1 MESRRNPSE
10 PPVSSLDRAL
20 QLLDIVAQAGPEGLS
35 LHEIREKAGL
45 NKGTAHRLLSGLVYR
60 NYVSR
65 DHEEKNYVLGDAPR
79 LLVQNYSEGN
89 HLPAL
94 FRPLLMEVS
103 QQTEELVHLGAFD
116 GRRVVYL
123 DKLEPER
130 SVRVWSRIGRRAHVA
145 TTALGRALTAAN
157 PADEFLMDSY
167 ILEADPE
174 GEDPG
179 LEGRFREAVA
189 SARKQGYSVENQEN
203 EIGIA
208 CVGVALLSQIYGD
221 VAISVTAPADRMPV
235 ERLEEIGNLIRSISA
250 MRAPSGFAVMPMRNA

>member
-1 MESRRNPSE
+1 MNESHNPSE

-20 QLLDIVAQAGPEGLS
+20 QLLEIVAQAGPAGMTLQ
-35 LHEIREKAGL
+35 EIREKAGL

-65 DHEEKNYVLGDAPR
+65 DHEEKNYVLGDTPR
-79 LLVQNYSEGN
+79 QLVQSFSAGN
-89 HLPAL
+89 HLPAM

-103 QQTEELVHLGAFD
+103 QRTEELVHLGAFD

-145 TTALGRALTAAN
+145 TTALGRAMTAAN

-179 LEGRFREAVA
+179 LEKRFREAVKA
-189 SARKQGYSVENQEN
+189 ARVKGYSVENQEN
-203 EIGIA
+203 EVGIA
-208 CVGVALLSQIYGD
+208 CVGVSLLSQIYGD
-221 VAISVTAPADRMPV
+221 VAISVTAPADRMPE
-235 ERLEEIGNLIRSISA
+235 ERLEEIGNLLRTISEK
-250 MRAPSGFAVMPMRNA
+250 RAPDGFAVSPL